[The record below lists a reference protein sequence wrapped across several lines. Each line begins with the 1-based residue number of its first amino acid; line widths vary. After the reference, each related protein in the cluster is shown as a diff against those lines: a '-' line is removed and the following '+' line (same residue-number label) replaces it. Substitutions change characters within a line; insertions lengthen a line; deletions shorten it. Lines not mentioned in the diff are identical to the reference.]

1 MTDETAIA
9 PIVLEAVWAAAK
21 ADGLMADRDWLR
33 NPTVRIALPPGV
45 GPRSFEVRAEP
56 GVFIMPMT
64 TKKTPV
70 LRFWAGAVLLEER
83 KLYGR
88 R

>member
-1 MTDETAIA
+1 MTNDSPIA
-9 PIVLEAVWAAAK
+9 PMVLEAAWAAAK
-21 ADGLMADRDWLR
+21 ADGLMTARDWLR
-33 NPTVRIALPPGV
+33 NPTAKIALPAGV